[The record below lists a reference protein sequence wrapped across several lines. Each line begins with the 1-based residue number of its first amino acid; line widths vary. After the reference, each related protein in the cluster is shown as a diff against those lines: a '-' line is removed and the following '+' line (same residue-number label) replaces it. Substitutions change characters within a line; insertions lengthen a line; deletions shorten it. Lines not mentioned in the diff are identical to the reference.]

1 MKHIGIM
8 LLSLLLAV
16 GVGEAAAQTQA
27 DSTNVSR
34 SAQGD
39 ACQSK
44 NDSITWNKELE
55 GVEIKAQRQ
64 LIKQEIDRIGYD
76 VQADEESKT
85 QTVMDMLRKVPMVT
99 VDGQDNILVKG
110 NSSFKIYKNGHLD
123 PSLSK
128 NAKEVFKSM
137 PASMVKRIEVITDPG
152 AREDAEGVDAI
163 LNIVMVDG
171 SKMKGVTG
179 VVSAAY
185 TSLNHPNLYASLT
198 GQIGKLLM
206 SVDYGY
212 GGMSSRETE
221 NSTHTER
228 NFLDTGNKM
237 LLHSDGT
244 NPGGIHYTNLNASY
258 DIDSLNL
265 VSASFGGYFYKLN
278 VQGDSKTSLNSAS
291 DQPIYSFSNHY
302 WMPGYSHSSWN
313 GRFDYEHKTRRKGE
327 RFTLSYML
335 ALTRQHTDEE
345 NTYSEMVNAPFSY
358 TGSLQ
363 TERERFTEHT
373 FQADWL
379 RPLGKGH
386 QLEIGTKYIDRNNNS
401 HNTQEFFGDDLQ
413 MDDEFQH
420 TTRVLA
426 GYADYIYNR
435 KKWSARAGLRYE
447 YSFME
452 GSYPDGKKESFN
464 KHLNDW
470 VPQASLKYQLTDAQS
485 LKLNYTT
492 SINRPGISYLN
503 PAVVI
508 SPTVIYQGNPQLVS
522 SRTQRISLVYSYIL
536 PSLTLQVAPGYHH
549 TSDGI
554 SDIQTSKDD
563 IRYRTYDNILRYRRA
578 SLETYVQ
585 WKPFEGTTIVLNNN
599 LRYEHYENPNLGYRT
614 FGWSDNYYV
623 NLSQKLPW
631 KLLLYLSS
639 YGKIGRSPS
648 DIYTMQHSYFGYYAS
663 LQRSFLKE
671 DRLTV
676 RIAANAPFN
685 KYWSSEAETV
695 NGNYRDFQQSRNRA
709 RSFTIA
715 VTYRFGS
722 LKASVKKT
730 EHSIDN
736 DDVVGGISKGS

>member
-8 LLSLLLAV
+8 LLSLLLAA
-16 GVGEAAAQTQA
+16 GAGEAAAQTQA
-27 DSTNVSR
+27 DSTRV
-34 SAQGD
+34 
-39 ACQSK
+39 K

-110 NSSFKIYKNGHLD
+110 NSSFKIYKNGHYD

-163 LNIVMVDG
+163 LNIVMVNG
-171 SKMKGVTG
+171 SKMQGITG

-198 GQIGKLLM
+198 GQLGKLLM

-221 NSTHTER
+221 NSTNTER
-228 NFLDTGNKM
+228 SFLDTGNKM
-237 LLHSDGT
+237 TLHSDGS

-278 VQGDSKTSLNSAS
+278 VQGDSKTSLYSAS

-313 GRFDYEHKTRRKGE
+313 GRLDYEHKTRRKGE

-335 ALTRQHTDEE
+335 ALTRQHSDEE
-345 NTYSEMVNAPFSY
+345 NTYSEMVNAPFAY
-358 TGSLQ
+358 TGSFQ

-401 HNTQEFFGDDLQ
+401 HNTQEFYGDNLLIN
-413 MDDEFQH
+413 DEFQH

-426 GYADYIYNR
+426 GYADYIYNHE
-435 KKWSARAGLRYE
+435 KWSARAGLRYE

-508 SPTVIYQGNPQLVS
+508 SPTIIYQGNPQLVS
-522 SRTQRISLVYSYIL
+522 SRTQRISVVYSYIL
-536 PSLTLQVAPGYHH
+536 PNLTLQVAPGYHH
-549 TSDGI
+549 TYDGI
-554 SDIQTSKDD
+554 SDIQTAKDD
-563 IRYRTYDNILRYRRA
+563 IRYRTYDNILSYRRA

-695 NGNYRDFQQSRNRA
+695 NGNYHDFQQSWNRA

-715 VTYRFGS
+715 ITYRFGS

-736 DDVVGGISKGS
+736 DDVVGGISKGSK

>member
-1 MKHIGIM
+1 MKHIGII
-8 LLSLLLAV
+8 LLSLLLAA
-16 GVGEAAAQTQA
+16 GAGEAAAQTQA
-27 DSTNVSR
+27 DSTRV
-34 SAQGD
+34 
-39 ACQSK
+39 K

-55 GVEIKAQRQ
+55 GVVIKAQRQ

-163 LNIVMVDG
+163 LNIVMVNG
-171 SKMKGVTG
+171 SKMSGITG
-179 VVSAAY
+179 VVSASY

-198 GQIGKLLM
+198 GQLGKLLM

-228 NFLDTGNKM
+228 TFLDTSNKM
-237 LLHSDGT
+237 LLHSDGS

-278 VQGDSKTSLNSAS
+278 VQGDSKTSLYSAS
-291 DQPIYSFSNHY
+291 DQPIYSFCNHY

-335 ALTRQHTDEE
+335 ALTRQHSDQE

-379 RPLGKGH
+379 RPLGEGH

-401 HNTQEFFGDDLQ
+401 HNTQEFFGTDLQ
-413 MDDEFQH
+413 MDDEFRH

-435 KKWSARAGLRYE
+435 EKWSARAGLRYE

-508 SPTVIYQGNPQLVS
+508 SPTIIYQGNPQLVS

-536 PSLTLQVAPGYHH
+536 PKLTLQVAPGYHH
-549 TSDGI
+549 TSGGI
-554 SDIQTSKDD
+554 SYIQTAKDD
-563 IRYRTYDNILRYRRA
+563 IRYRTYDNILRYRRF
-578 SLETYVQ
+578 SVEPYVQ
-585 WKPFEGTTIVLNNN
+585 WKPFDGTTIVLNNN

-648 DIYTMQHSYFGYYAS
+648 DVYTMRHSYFGYYAS
-663 LQRSFLKE
+663 LQRSFLKA

-695 NGNYRDFQQSRNRA
+695 NGNYHDFQQSWNRA

-736 DDVVGGISKGS
+736 DDIVGGINKGA

>member
-1 MKHIGIM
+1 
-8 LLSLLLAV
+8 
-16 GVGEAAAQTQA
+16 
-27 DSTNVSR
+27 
-34 SAQGD
+34 
-39 ACQSK
+39 
-44 NDSITWNKELE
+44 
-55 GVEIKAQRQ
+55 
-64 LIKQEIDRIGYD
+64 
-76 VQADEESKT
+76 
-85 QTVMDMLRKVPMVT
+85 
-99 VDGQDNILVKG
+99 
-110 NSSFKIYKNGHLD
+110 
-123 PSLSK
+123 
-128 NAKEVFKSM
+128 
-137 PASMVKRIEVITDPG
+137 
-152 AREDAEGVDAI
+152 
-163 LNIVMVDG
+163 
-171 SKMKGVTG
+171 
-179 VVSAAY
+179 
-185 TSLNHPNLYASLT
+185 
-198 GQIGKLLM
+198 
-206 SVDYGY
+206 
-212 GGMSSRETE
+212 MSSRETE

-228 NFLDTGNKM
+228 SFLDTGNKM
-237 LLHSDGT
+237 LLHSDGSS
-244 NPGGIHYTNLNASY
+244 PGGIHYTNLNASY

-278 VQGDSKTSLNSAS
+278 VQGDSKTSLYSAS

-335 ALTRQHTDEE
+335 ALTRQHSDEE

-522 SRTQRISLVYSYIL
+522 SRTQRISVIYSCIL
-536 PSLTLQVAPGYHH
+536 PNLTLQVAPGYHH
-549 TSDGI
+549 TYDGI
-554 SDIQTSKDD
+554 SDIQTAKDD
-563 IRYRTYDNILRYRRA
+563 IRYRTYDNILSYRRF
-578 SLETYVQ
+578 SVEQYVQ
-585 WKPFEGTTIVLNNN
+585 WKPFEGTTLVVNNN
-599 LRYEHYENPNLGYRT
+599 LRYEHNENPNLGYRT

-648 DIYTMQHSYFGYYAS
+648 DVYTMRHSYFGYYAS
-663 LQRSFLKE
+663 LQRSFLKA

-695 NGNYRDFQQSRNRA
+695 NGNYHDFQQSWNRA

-736 DDVVGGISKGS
+736 DDVVGGINKGS

>member
-1 MKHIGIM
+1 MKHIGII
-8 LLSLLLAV
+8 LLSLLLAA
-16 GVGEAAAQTQA
+16 GAGEAAAQTQA
-27 DSTNVSR
+27 DSTRV
-34 SAQGD
+34 
-39 ACQSK
+39 K

-163 LNIVMVDG
+163 LNIVMVNG
-171 SKMKGVTG
+171 SKMSGITG
-179 VVSAAY
+179 VVSASY

-198 GQIGKLLM
+198 GQLGKLLM

-228 NFLDTGNKM
+228 SFLDTGNKM
-237 LLHSDGT
+237 MLHSDGT

-278 VQGDSKTSLNSAS
+278 VQGDSKTSLYSAS

-313 GRFDYEHKTRRKGE
+313 GRLDYEHKTRRKGE

-345 NTYSEMVNAPFSY
+345 NTYSELMNAPFSY

-401 HNTQEFFGDDLQ
+401 HNTQEFFGDDLLIN
-413 MDDEFQH
+413 DEFQH

-435 KKWSARAGLRYE
+435 EKWSARAGLRYE

-554 SDIQTSKDD
+554 SDIQTAKDD
-563 IRYRTYDNILRYRRA
+563 IRYRTYDNILSYRRA

-585 WKPFEGTTIVLNNN
+585 WKPFDGTTIVLNNN

-648 DIYTMQHSYFGYYAS
+648 NIYTMQHSYFGYYAS
-663 LQRSFLKE
+663 LQRSFLKN

-685 KYWSSEAETV
+685 KYWSSKAETV
-695 NGNYRDFQQSRNRA
+695 NGDYRDFQQSWNRA
-709 RSFTIA
+709 RSFTLS
-715 VTYRFGS
+715 VSYRFGS

-736 DDVVGGISKGS
+736 DDVVGGITKGS

>member
-1 MKHIGIM
+1 MKHIGII
-8 LLSLLLAV
+8 LFSLLLAA
-16 GVGEAAAQTQA
+16 GAGEAAAQTQA
-27 DSTNVSR
+27 DSTRV
-34 SAQGD
+34 
-39 ACQSK
+39 K

-55 GVEIKAQRQ
+55 GVVIKAQRQ

-163 LNIVMVDG
+163 LNIVMVNG
-171 SKMKGVTG
+171 SKMSGITG
-179 VVSAAY
+179 VVSASY

-198 GQIGKLLM
+198 GQMGKLLM

-237 LLHSDGT
+237 LLHSDGS

-278 VQGDSKTSLNSAS
+278 VQGDSKTSLYSAS

-401 HNTQEFFGDDLQ
+401 HNTQEFFGDDLLIN
-413 MDDEFQH
+413 DEFQH

-435 KKWSARAGLRYE
+435 EKWSARAGLRYE

-508 SPTVIYQGNPQLVS
+508 SPTIIYQGNPQLVS

-554 SDIQTSKDD
+554 SDIQTAKDD
-563 IRYRTYDNILRYRRA
+563 IRYRTYDNILSYRRA

-585 WKPFEGTTIVLNNN
+585 WKPFDGTTIVLNNN

-648 DIYTMQHSYFGYYAS
+648 DVYTMRHSYFGYYAS
-663 LQRSFLKE
+663 LQRSFLKA

-685 KYWSSEAETV
+685 KYWSSETETV
-695 NGNYRDFQQSRNRA
+695 NGNYHDFQQSWNRA

-715 VTYRFGS
+715 ITYRFGS

-736 DDVVGGISKGS
+736 DDVVGGISKGSK

>member
-8 LLSLLLAV
+8 LLSLLLAA
-16 GVGEAAAQTQA
+16 GVGETAAQTQA
-27 DSTNVSR
+27 DSTSV
-34 SAQGD
+34 
-39 ACQSK
+39 K

-163 LNIVMVDG
+163 LNIVMVNG
-171 SKMKGVTG
+171 SKMSGITG
-179 VVSAAY
+179 VVSASY

-198 GQIGKLLM
+198 GQMGKLLM

-237 LLHSDGT
+237 LLHSDGS

-278 VQGDSKTSLNSAS
+278 VQGDSKTSLYSAS

-335 ALTRQHTDEE
+335 ALTRQHSDQE
-345 NTYSEMVNAPFSY
+345 NTYSELMNAPFSY

-401 HNTQEFFGDDLQ
+401 HNTQEFFGDDLLIN
-413 MDDEFQH
+413 DEFQH

-435 KKWSARAGLRYE
+435 EKWSARAGLRYE

-452 GSYPDGKKESFN
+452 GSYPDGKGETFT

-508 SPTVIYQGNPQLVS
+508 SPTIIYQGNPQLVS

-536 PSLTLQVAPGYHH
+536 PNLTLQVAPGYHH

-554 SDIQTSKDD
+554 SDIQTAKDD
-563 IRYRTYDNILRYRRA
+563 IRYRTYDNILCYRRF
-578 SLETYVQ
+578 SVEQYVQ
-585 WKPFEGTTIVLNNN
+585 WKPFDGTTIVLNNN

-648 DIYTMQHSYFGYYAS
+648 DVYTMRHSYFGYYAS
-663 LQRSFLKE
+663 LQRSFLKA

-695 NGNYRDFQQSRNRA
+695 NGDYRDFQQSWNRA

-715 VTYRFGS
+715 ITYRFGS
-722 LKASVKKT
+722 LKASVKKA

-736 DDVVGGISKGS
+736 DDVVGGISKGSK

>member
-8 LLSLLLAV
+8 LLSLLLAA
-16 GVGEAAAQTQA
+16 GAGEAAAQTQA
-27 DSTNVSR
+27 DSTRV
-34 SAQGD
+34 
-39 ACQSK
+39 K

-163 LNIVMVDG
+163 LNIVMVNG
-171 SKMKGVTG
+171 SKMSGITG

-198 GQIGKLLM
+198 GQMGKLLM

-237 LLHSDGT
+237 LLHSDGS

-278 VQGDSKTSLNSAS
+278 VQGDSKTSLYSAS

-335 ALTRQHTDEE
+335 ALTRQHSDEE
-345 NTYSEMVNAPFSY
+345 NTYSELMNAPFSY

-401 HNTQEFFGDDLQ
+401 HNTQEFFGDDLLIN
-413 MDDEFQH
+413 DEFQH

-435 KKWSARAGLRYE
+435 EKWSARAGLRYE

-452 GSYPDGKKESFN
+452 GSYPDGKGETFT

-508 SPTVIYQGNPQLVS
+508 SPTIIYQGNPQLVS

-554 SDIQTSKDD
+554 SDIQTAKDD
-563 IRYRTYDNILRYRRA
+563 IRYRTYENILRYRRA

-585 WKPFEGTTIVLNNN
+585 WKPFDGTTIVLNNN

-614 FGWSDNYYV
+614 YGWSDNYYV

-631 KLLLYLSS
+631 KLLLYLNS

-648 DIYTMQHSYFGYYAS
+648 DVYTMRHSYFGYYAS
-663 LQRSFLKE
+663 LQRSFLKA

-695 NGNYRDFQQSRNRA
+695 NGDYRDFQQSWNRA

-715 VTYRFGS
+715 ITYRFGS
-722 LKASVKKT
+722 LKASVKKA

-736 DDVVGGISKGS
+736 DDVVGGISKGSK

>member
-44 NDSITWNKELE
+44 NDSITWNRELE

-99 VDGQDNILVKG
+99 VDGQD
-110 NSSFKIYKNGHLD
+110 
-123 PSLSK
+123 
-128 NAKEVFKSM
+128 AKEVFKSM

-228 NFLDTGNKM
+228 SFLDTGNKM
-237 LLHSDGT
+237 LLHSDGS

-435 KKWSARAGLRYE
+435 KKWSARAG
-447 YSFME
+447 
-452 GSYPDGKKESFN
+452 
-464 KHLNDW
+464 
-470 VPQASLKYQLTDAQS
+470 QLS
-485 LKLNYTT
+485 
-492 SINRPGISYLN
+492 
-503 PAVVI
+503 
-508 SPTVIYQGNPQLVS
+508 
-522 SRTQRISLVYSYIL
+522 
-536 PSLTLQVAPGYHH
+536 
-549 TSDGI
+549 
-554 SDIQTSKDD
+554 
-563 IRYRTYDNILRYRRA
+563 
-578 SLETYVQ
+578 
-585 WKPFEGTTIVLNNN
+585 
-599 LRYEHYENPNLGYRT
+599 
-614 FGWSDNYYV
+614 
-623 NLSQKLPW
+623 
-631 KLLLYLSS
+631 
-639 YGKIGRSPS
+639 
-648 DIYTMQHSYFGYYAS
+648 
-663 LQRSFLKE
+663 
-671 DRLTV
+671 
-676 RIAANAPFN
+676 
-685 KYWSSEAETV
+685 
-695 NGNYRDFQQSRNRA
+695 
-709 RSFTIA
+709 
-715 VTYRFGS
+715 
-722 LKASVKKT
+722 
-730 EHSIDN
+730 
-736 DDVVGGISKGS
+736 

>member
-1 MKHIGIM
+1 MKHIGII
-8 LLSLLLAV
+8 LLSLLLAA
-16 GVGEAAAQTQA
+16 GAGEAAAQTQA
-27 DSTNVSR
+27 DSTRV
-34 SAQGD
+34 
-39 ACQSK
+39 K

-55 GVEIKAQRQ
+55 GVVIKAQRQ

-163 LNIVMVDG
+163 LNIVMVNG
-171 SKMKGVTG
+171 SKMSGITG
-179 VVSAAY
+179 VVSASY

-198 GQIGKLLM
+198 GQLGKLLM

-221 NSTHTER
+221 NSTNTER
-228 NFLDTGNKM
+228 SFLDTGNKM
-237 LLHSDGT
+237 LLHSDGS

-278 VQGDSKTSLNSAS
+278 VQGDSKTSLYSAS

-401 HNTQEFFGDDLQ
+401 HNTQEFFGDDLLIN
-413 MDDEFQH
+413 DEFQH

-435 KKWSARAGLRYE
+435 EKWSARAGLRYE

-508 SPTVIYQGNPQLVS
+508 SPTIIYQGNPQLVS
-522 SRTQRISLVYSYIL
+522 SRTQRISVIYSCIL
-536 PSLTLQVAPGYHH
+536 PNLTLQVAPGYHH

-554 SDIQTSKDD
+554 SDIQTAKDD
-563 IRYRTYDNILRYRRA
+563 IRYRTYDNILSYRRA

-585 WKPFEGTTIVLNNN
+585 WKPFDGTTIVLNNN

-648 DIYTMQHSYFGYYAS
+648 DVYTMRHSYFGYYAS
-663 LQRSFLKE
+663 LQRSFLKA

-685 KYWSSEAETV
+685 KYWSSETETV
-695 NGNYRDFQQSRNRA
+695 NGNYHDFQQSWNRA

-715 VTYRFGS
+715 ITYRFGS

-736 DDVVGGISKGS
+736 DDVVGGISKGSK